1 MIPLRKI
8 LAGVLLLSCFQVQS
22 QEPLFDIVIENALVM
37 DGSGGTPYKA
47 SVGILQGKIE
57 LIEVDTSL
65 QLQAHKIINGRGKIL
80 TPGFIDT
87 HAHGDP
93 LQTPLFKNF
102 VAQGVT
108 TIMLGQDG
116 SSPAMEDLRPW
127 MTSVDSVNPAVNIGL
142 FAGHNTLRRL
152 SGAGYDS
159 IPSKEAMARMEE
171 LLEDAL
177 KAGGLGLS
185 TGLEY
190 NPGYHAREQ
199 ELLDLAKVVGKAGGL
214 IMSHLRSED
223 DADIKASIN
232 ELLRQGRYS
241 PVHISHLKVVYG
253 KGAERAQEILHQ
265 IDSAR
270 VHHIPV
276 TADIYPYNASYTG
289 IGILF
294 PSWAKAPNDYY
305 EVLRTRRS
313 ELREYLH
320 DIVMKRNGPEATLI
334 GTGRFAGKTLAQV
347 AEERYKP
354 FEVILMDDIGPT
366 GASGAYFVMDDT
378 LQKHLVQHPLVN
390 ISSDGSPGMLHPRG
404 YGSFSKV
411 IQEYVLEENLLEMR
425 SAIHKMTGL
434 PAQTLGLWGRGLIAC
449 GYYADVL
456 LFDPSAVKANATYEE
471 PHQLA
476 SGMEYVIVNGK
487 IAKERDRFADKGHG
501 RMIKREKLLKM

>member
-1 MIPLRKI
+1 MIPLRKMLVAVLI
-8 LAGVLLLSCFQVQS
+8 LCFFQS
-22 QEPLFDIVIENALVM
+22 QGQEQLFDIVIENALVV
-37 DGSGGTPYKA
+37 DGSGNMPYKA

-57 LIEVDTSL
+57 LIETDTSH
-65 QLQAHKIINGRGKIL
+65 QLQARKIISGRGKVL

-93 LQTPLFKNF
+93 LETPLFKNF
-102 VAQGVT
+102 LAQGVT
-108 TIMLGQDG
+108 SIMLGQDG
-116 SSPAMEDLRPW
+116 SSPMVEDLRPW
-127 MTSVDSVNPAVNIGL
+127 MRSVDSVNPGVNIGV

-159 IPSKEAMARMEE
+159 IPSKDVMAKMEQ

-177 KAGGLGLS
+177 QAGALGMS

-190 NPGYHAREQ
+190 NPGLHARER
-199 ELLDLAKVVGKAGGL
+199 ELLDLAKIVNRGGGL

-223 DADIKASIN
+223 DAEIEASIN

-253 KGAERAQEILHQ
+253 KGTQRAQEILNQ

-276 TADIYPYNASYTG
+276 TADLYPYNASYTG

-313 ELREYLH
+313 ELRDYLH
-320 DIVMKRNGPEATLI
+320 DIVIKRNGPEATLI
-334 GTGRFAGKTLAQV
+334 GTGRFAGKTLAEV
-347 AEERYKP
+347 AQERYKP
-354 FEVILMDDIGPT
+354 FEVILMDDIGPN

-378 LQKHLVQHPLVN
+378 LQKHLVRHPLVN
-390 ISSDGSPGMLHPRG
+390 ISSDGSPSMLHPRG
-404 YGSFSKV
+404 YGSFAK
-411 IQEYVLEENLLEMR
+411 IIEQYVLQENLLDLPE
-425 SAIHKMTGL
+425 AIHKMSGL
-434 PAQTLGLWGRGLIAC
+434 PAQTLGLWGRGRIEC

-456 LFDPSAVKANATYEE
+456 LFDPKAVKAHATYEE

-487 IAKERDRFADKGHG
+487 IAKERDRFANKGHG
-501 RMIKREKLLKM
+501 VMIKREKFLKM